1 MGIKAS
7 LGKYIC
13 TCFSFYERITVE
25 HARPTSRS
33 GGGGGGGGGGGS
45 GGGSGMRRGGG
56 FRFRDRSVTHML
68 MVFWSHGCN
77 LMWDSWSVLNV
88 CLDLEISSEKLIN
101 WEVMWIII
109 NFKVRK
115 DRQIS
120 ILQTP
125 KCLSTLIVI
134 KLLAL
139 PFFCGNLARTICFTA
154 PVSSVW
160 R

>member
-1 MGIKAS
+1 MKIYGTLKFRYHSQYILLRNVLFDLKKQDTCCCCAKRLGIKAS

-68 MVFWSHGCN
+68 MVF
-77 LMWDSWSVLNV
+77 
-88 CLDLEISSEKLIN
+88 
-101 WEVMWIII
+101 
-109 NFKVRK
+109 
-115 DRQIS
+115 
-120 ILQTP
+120 
-125 KCLSTLIVI
+125 
-134 KLLAL
+134 
-139 PFFCGNLARTICFTA
+139 
-154 PVSSVW
+154 
-160 R
+160 